1 MKLICLMNYYW
12 LQDKWVSFNNNMSTY
27 IKVSKAQTSKIIQ
40 SRGFLESLLSKLVGA
55 IMKVAVPLAK
65 KTFSSITNYSGY
77 FSNWYRNLK
86 ENTWF
91 RENNFNNFKWRNE
104 WQNEIVQAL
113 EDSNVL
119 LKGIAETIKNETKE
133 QKRPFLSMLWSTLG
147 ASLLGN
153 LLSGKRIVRAGYG
166 NKKRKGIV
174 RAEYG
179 NEMDF

>member
-1 MKLICLMNYYW
+1 
-12 LQDKWVSFNNNMSTY
+12 MSTY

-40 SRGFLESLLSKLVGA
+40 SRGFLKSLLSKLVGA

-133 QKRPFLSMLWSTLG
+133 QKRRLLSMLLSTLG
-147 ASLLGN
+147 LLGN

-166 NKKRKGIV
+166 N
-174 RAEYG
+174 
-179 NEMDF
+179 EMNF